1 MAAWSSLTEAQEN
14 SGPEHSQFAGVRQ
27 INLVHVRPS
36 SEHSEDKNEHR
47 NDI

>member
-1 MAAWSSLTEAQEN
+1 MAAWSSLTEAQET
-14 SGPEHSQFAGVRQ
+14 SGPEHSQFADVKL
-27 INLVHVRPS
+27 INLLHVRPS